1 MSEEINNININMNAD
16 VKMDFSSVE
25 NALDT
30 CAALK
35 KAFSKPLNS
44 ELITSVNN
52 IKEAISKTIAP
63 IMSEIMSE
71 RFRIMAQNLAKTISF
86 AIEKIP
92 QIEPSPE
99 MLQFIRRASY
109 LMYVKDQNWP
119 LFLIMEDE
127 FVDEIIKVKDLVSYK
142 TINEV
147 VFDYI
152 DEQYVDSLYDSWI
165 KVENINKERI
175 PLLKEAIELYKNG
188 YYFGTTS
195 ILMCQIDG
203 IAEDIFGANIPEDN
217 DEEIIAKIQRVYRN
231 AHITN
236 RESSLT
242 IRKIKGREK
251 LQLLWASGSVENGVL
266 LWQIIANYIFESVYA
281 SGNNADYDN
290 PCRNKICHGEQMNY
304 GTKEH
309 ALKSI
314 LVIDLLYN
322 LMYEHNCIKKIDDSA
337 Q

>member
-86 AIEKIP
+86 AIEKIH

-127 FVDEIIKVKDLVSYK
+127 FVDEIIKVKDL
-142 TINEV
+142 
-147 VFDYI
+147 
-152 DEQYVDSLYDSWI
+152 
-165 KVENINKERI
+165 
-175 PLLKEAIELYKNG
+175 
-188 YYFGTTS
+188 
-195 ILMCQIDG
+195 
-203 IAEDIFGANIPEDN
+203 
-217 DEEIIAKIQRVYRN
+217 
-231 AHITN
+231 
-236 RESSLT
+236 
-242 IRKIKGREK
+242 
-251 LQLLWASGSVENGVL
+251 
-266 LWQIIANYIFESVYA
+266 
-281 SGNNADYDN
+281 
-290 PCRNKICHGEQMNY
+290 Y
-304 GTKEH
+304 G
-309 ALKSI
+309 
-314 LVIDLLYN
+314 
-322 LMYEHNCIKKIDDSA
+322 KKC
-337 Q
+337 